1 MYNLLLSLNMD
12 SRLHVIGIGNAMVDA
27 IIPSTKK
34 DILSHGLNRD
44 SMNLI
49 DEDLKNKLHN
59 NYQIKEMVGGGSLG
73 NSMFG
78 ITSFG
83 GNGSFIGKIKE
94 DKIGKYLQEDMIQE
108 GLKFPLGFTSP
119 DVSTGCCT
127 IFVEEDGTRTMC
139 TYLGAGT
146 LIGPDDINEK
156 NIKNHQVA
164 YLEGYLWDNEKAKQA
179 MKKMVDICKDDQ
191 QKIAFTLSDLFCV
204 DRHRDSFKEL
214 IENNVD
220 ILFGN
225 QEEFSSMV
233 NSKTLEDGVDY
244 AKSLK
249 ILSILTLAEKGS
261 LIIAN
266 DQVIEVNSKPVS
278 KVVDTTGAGDLYAAG
293 FLYGITHQKNYEECG
308 HFASLAAAEVISHFG
323 ARPKIKLSSLI

>member
-1 MYNLLLSLNMD
+1 MSAKFN
-12 SRLHVIGIGNAMVDA
+12 VIGIGNAMVDVF
-27 IIPSTKK
+27 IPSTKEEIEK
-34 DILSHGLNRD
+34 QNINRD

-49 DEDLKNKLHN
+49 DESLKNDLHKK
-59 NYQIKEMVGGGSLG
+59 YIIKEMIGGGSVG
-73 NSMFG
+73 NTMFG

-94 DKIGKYLQEDMIQE
+94 DKIGKFLQEDMIKE

-127 IFVEEDGTRTMC
+127 IFVESDGTRTMC

-146 LIGPDDINEK
+146 LIAPEDINEEDL
-156 NIKNHQVA
+156 INHQIA

-179 MKKMVDICKDDQ
+179 MKKMVDICKADN

-204 DRHRDSFKEL
+204 DRHRDSFKDL
-214 IENNVD
+214 INNDVD

-225 QEEFSSMV
+225 QDEFSSMV
-233 NSKTLEDGVDY
+233 NSTEIQDGIEY

-261 LIIAN
+261 LIIN
-266 DQVIEVNSKPVS
+266 QDEVLEIKSESVS

-293 FLYGITHQKNYEECG
+293 FLFGLTHQKSLKECG
-308 HFASLAAAEVISHFG
+308 HLASIASAEIITHYGV
-323 ARPKIKLSSLI
+323 RPLKKLSSLI

>member
-1 MYNLLLSLNMD
+1 MNN
-12 SRLHVIGIGNAMVDA
+12 RLDVVGIGNAMVDA
-27 IIPSTKK
+27 IIPSTKEEIEK
-34 DILSHGLNRD
+34 NQVHRD

-49 DEDLKNKLHN
+49 DENLKNTLHN
-59 NYQIKEMVGGGSLG
+59 NYSIKEMVGGGSLG

-83 GNGSFIGKIKE
+83 GNGSFIGKIKR
-94 DKIGKYLQEDMIQE
+94 DSIGQYLQEDMIRE

-146 LIGPDDINEK
+146 LIGPNDIKAE
-156 NIKNHQVA
+156 NIKNHQIA
-164 YLEGYLWDNEKAKQA
+164 YLEGYLWDNEKAKKA
-179 MKKMVDICKDDQ
+179 MKKMVDICKADK

-204 DRHRDSFKEL
+204 DRHRNSFKEL
-214 IENNVD
+214 IYNDVD

-225 QEEFSSMV
+225 QDEFAAMA
-233 NSKTLEDGVDY
+233 NSKNLDDGIKY

-249 ILSILTLAEKGS
+249 ILSIITLAEKGS
-261 LIIAN
+261 LIITN
-266 DQVIEVNSKPVS
+266 DNVLEIKAEYVS
-278 KVVDTTGAGDLYAAG
+278 KVIDTTGAGDLFAAG
-293 FLYGITHQKNYEECG
+293 FLYGITHQKNLEESG
-308 HFASLAAAEVISHFG
+308 RLASIAAAEIISHFG
-323 ARPKIKLSSLI
+323 VRPQVKLSSLV

>member
-1 MYNLLLSLNMD
+1 MNA
-12 SRLHVIGIGNAMVDA
+12 RLDVIGIGNAMVDA
-27 IIPSTKK
+27 IIPSTKE
-34 DILSHGLNRD
+34 DILKNGIIRD

-49 DEDLKNKLHN
+49 DEQVKKNLHDK
-59 NYQIKEMVGGGSLG
+59 YSIKEMIGGGSLG

-83 GNGSFIGKIKE
+83 GNGSFIGKIKD
-94 DKIGKYLQEDMIQE
+94 DKVGKYLQQDMVQE
-108 GLKFPLGFTSP
+108 GLRFPLGFTSP

-146 LIGPDDINEK
+146 LISPEDIKEED
-156 NIKNHQVA
+156 IKNHQIA
-164 YLEGYLWDNEKAKQA
+164 YLEGYLWDNEKAKKA
-179 MKKMVDICKDDQ
+179 MKKMVDICKADH

-204 DRHRDSFKEL
+204 DRHRNSFKEL
-214 IENNVD
+214 IANDVD

-225 QEEFSSMV
+225 QDEFSAMV
-233 NSKTLEDGVDY
+233 NSKNLDDGITY
-244 AKSLK
+244 AKSLNN
-249 ILSILTLAEKGS
+249 ISVLTLAEKGS

-266 DQVIEVNSKPVS
+266 KEVLEITAEPVK

-293 FLYGITHQKNYEECG
+293 FLYGLTHHKSYQESGYL
-308 HFASLAAAEVISHFG
+308 ASIASAEVISHFG
-323 ARPKIKLSSLI
+323 ARPRIKLSSLI

>member
-1 MYNLLLSLNMD
+1 MN
-12 SRLHVIGIGNAMVDA
+12 SRLDVIGIGNAMVDA
-27 IIPSTKK
+27 FILSTKEEVEK
-34 DILSHGLNRD
+34 NKLNRD

-49 DEDLKNKLHN
+49 DEQLKNQLHN
-59 NYQIKEMVGGGSLG
+59 NYSIKEMVGGGSVG

-83 GNGSFIGKIKE
+83 GNGSFIGKIKD
-94 DKIGKYLQEDMIQE
+94 DKVGKYLQQDMVQE
-108 GLKFPLGFTSP
+108 GLRFPLGFTSP

-146 LIGPDDINEK
+146 LISPEDIKEED
-156 NIKNHQVA
+156 IKNHQIA
-164 YLEGYLWDNEKAKQA
+164 YLEGYLWDNEKAKKA
-179 MKKMVDICKDDQ
+179 MKKMVDICKTDH

-204 DRHRDSFKEL
+204 DRHRNSFKEL
-214 IENNVD
+214 IANDVD

-225 QEEFSSMV
+225 QDEFSAMV
-233 NSKTLEDGVDY
+233 NSKNLDDGITY
-244 AKSLK
+244 AKSLNN
-249 ILSILTLAEKGS
+249 LSVLTLAEKGS

-266 DQVIEVNSKPVS
+266 NEVIEIAAESVN

-293 FLYGITHQKNYEECG
+293 FLYGLTHQKNYQESG
-308 HFASLAAAEVISHFG
+308 HLASIASAEVISHFG
-323 ARPKIKLSSLI
+323 ARPKVKLSSLI